1 MSAEEFKIMRGYT
14 IQKTHFMQNFTGINV
29 TKETLETLDFVFVKS
44 ESIAFSFY
52 SQELYSNICMN

>member
-29 TKETLETLDFVFVKS
+29 TKETLDFVFVKS

>member
-29 TKETLETLDFVFVKS
+29 TKETLDFVFVKS

-52 SQELYSNICMN
+52 SRELYSNICMN